1 MKRLKKKEEEIMDFF
16 WDHGDLF
23 VRELRDLCPEPRPHI
38 NTLSTQVRLLEL
50 EGYLHHRE
58 YGATYQYYA
67 AISRE
72 DYRKEKL
79 DNVVSRYFGKS
90 YLRVISSLVKDE
102 KVSVDE
108 LKRLIEST
116 ESNGR

>member
-1 MKRLKKKEEEIMDFF
+1 M
-16 WDHGDLF
+16 
-23 VRELRDLCPEPRPHI
+23 
-38 NTLSTQVRLLEL
+38 LEL

-90 YLRVISSLVKDE
+90 YLRAISSLVKDE